1 MTYDVVAA
9 LATVGAVVLYFTG
22 LDRQSL
28 WLDELYSAT
37 SSTGGLSELIEF
49 WLWDR
54 HPPVYGLLLWAW
66 SALFGTGEAA
76 LRALSATAA
85 AVTVAATYLVG
96 RRVLPGRIV
105 ATTTVLLAGST
116 TVLVYAQEVRV
127 YAMLLLA
134 STLATLTWLSALRA
148 ARTPGGRGIRGI
160 HWPFALAGLFAASL
174 HYYGAAL
181 VVFQLAYLTV
191 VAIRV
196 GGLRAVPI
204 LSGLIALGPPAVELT
219 LHLPYLLSGLG
230 SNWIQEP
237 DLSLVKNLIGF
248 QLNSNVAWLATILV
262 VPLASLTSAG
272 RRNASRHVSDVVGD
286 TETRRHL
293 IDLAYLAVVP
303 IGVLA
308 ASSSIVPTLIAR
320 NSIIVLPAVTILL
333 AWWLALAPHA
343 CGARL
348 PVFATVLVA
357 VPLAGFLPE
366 YVKPHKQQWRE
377 VAYEVVA
384 RADADTLL
392 AVLGSVDA
400 LEDVTLASNDALRS
414 WLWRHYLESAGADYE
429 RSPFRETMQFADR
442 PPAVQQ
448 VVERAK
454 ALGRSRLLLVYA
466 HWPPMSVE
474 AMDTLRDLAV
484 SVEHV
489 ALKRAGLYDVQLR

>member
-1 MTYDVVAA
+1 MGSASTCLRPPSVGMVGVVRHWRGSAA
-9 LATVGAVVLYFTG
+9 
-22 LDRQSL
+22 
-28 WLDELYSAT
+28 
-37 SSTGGLSELIEF
+37 SSQRYGGGS
-49 WLWDR
+49 D
-54 HPPVYGLLLWAW
+54 
-66 SALFGTGEAA
+66 
-76 LRALSATAA
+76 
-85 AVTVAATYLVG
+85 G
-96 RRVLPGRIV
+96 RSYVPGR
-105 ATTTVLLAGST
+105 ST
-116 TVLVYAQEVRV
+116 R
-127 YAMLLLA
+127 
-134 STLATLTWLSALRA
+134 LTWPNRRNDNRPAGRIDNRARVCPGGPRLRDA
-148 ARTPGGRGIRGI
+148 VARVDAGDADLAQCASRGPHSGGRGIRGI

-262 VPLASLTSAG
+262 VPLASLTLAG